1 MDALLNLPSAVRV
14 HTRCIKKMVRQLDCS
29 TYSRSHHPLPAGIGP
44 SALGACL
51 IEALVT
57 EKKGLG
63 EETGISDTWTAV
75 CAKKKNTPVVISMLI
90 HIFPCGIVQCSA
102 DLQIENGQRKHM
114 GSSRDLSSGE
124 KTTVLNSVFISSP

>member
-75 CAKKKNTPVVISMLI
+75 CAKKKY
-90 HIFPCGIVQCSA
+90 
-102 DLQIENGQRKHM
+102 
-114 GSSRDLSSGE
+114 SSGNINAHSH
-124 KTTVLNSVFISSP
+124 LPLRYCAM